1 MIDTTFDFRSETP
14 PGKDADPHSPTLRR
28 YHQLLWSKPLPSG
41 QVFTLTPDPRAY
53 LVHRSSLGTFA
64 LSSDAITTNLLGR
77 ASRVIRK
84 IPDRRRPRYL
94 GYTMGSSILFPGN
107 RVDGKATINGARG
120 FHPRIA
126 DRFDLTLECIRR
138 RYPGEPSPLA
148 EALDRYADFFA
159 LFEDFSGYV
168 DFFLLQDLLQPDG
181 ESIRFFHTF
190 DDFKTPAVPMTTSE
204 YLAYVAA
211 SNAFIR
217 ARNRRIRDY
226 AHGQRVL
233 GGATTRRR

>member
-14 PGKDADPHSPTLRR
+14 PGKDADSHSPTLRR

-94 GYTMGSSILFPGN
+94 GYTMG
-107 RVDGKATINGARG
+107 
-120 FHPRIA
+120 
-126 DRFDLTLECIRR
+126 ECIRR
-138 RYPGEPSPLA
+138 HYPGEPSPLA